1 VKVGVVGSGDVGK
14 RLAGGFASR
23 GHEVI
28 LGTRKPDNP
37 ELKKWAA
44 SVKGKGKVTLGSF
57 ADAARQGQLVV
68 LAVNGG
74 AALEALDGAGKDNL
88 SGKVLIDVTN
98 PLDFSKGMPPSLL
111 VGTTDSN
118 AERIQHAV
126 PSAKVV
132 KAFNT
137 VGNGQMVDPHVKGQ
151 PRLEMLIAG
160 NDAAAKK
167 QVTEILQSFGWAG
180 ALDVGGIEGARWLEA
195 LVPLWVRVSEPL
207 HTYSHVFVVA
217 RD

>member
-1 VKVGVVGSGDVGK
+1 MKVGIMGSGDAGK

-28 LGTRKPDNP
+28 LGTRTPGKP
-37 ELKKWAA
+37 ELVKWAA
-44 SVKGKGKVTLGSF
+44 SVQGKVTLGSF
-57 ADAARQGQLVV
+57 ADAARQGEVVV

-74 AALEALDGAGKDNL
+74 AALEALDAAGKDNL

-98 PLDFSKGMPPSLL
+98 PLDFSKGMPPTLL
-111 VGTTDSN
+111 VGLTDSN
-118 AERIQHAV
+118 GERVQRAV

-151 PRLEMLIAG
+151 PRLEMMIAG
-160 NDAAAKK
+160 NDAAAKQ

-180 ALDVGGIEGARWLEA
+180 VLDVGGIDGARWLET
-195 LVPLWVRVSEPL
+195 LTPLWVRVSVPL
-207 HTYSHVFVVA
+207 KTYSHVFVVA